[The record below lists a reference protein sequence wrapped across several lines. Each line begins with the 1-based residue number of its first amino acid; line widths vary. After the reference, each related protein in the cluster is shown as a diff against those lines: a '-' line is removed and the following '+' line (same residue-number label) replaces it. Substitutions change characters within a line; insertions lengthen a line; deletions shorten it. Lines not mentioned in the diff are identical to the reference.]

1 MSLRKESLGLP
12 ANASGADSFHPPILR
27 KTFTDEMNRRA
38 LHLLKVESDGDDEAI
53 LRIEQYSVA
62 HPGSP
67 SAVRRPKIFREGDI
81 FIVLLGRDVQHGI
94 VGLGN
99 TVENAM
105 RAFDL
110 QYCNALRPPEARSRA
125 ATARAHGRK

>member
-1 MSLRKESLGLP
+1 VTCKREWQRFIPSTNPPASVYRLGL
-12 ANASGADSFHPPILR
+12 
-27 KTFTDEMNRRA
+27 NRRE
-38 LHLLKVESDGDDEAI
+38 LHLLGVQFNGNDEAV
-53 LRIEQYSVA
+53 LQVDQYLVD

-67 SAVRRPKIFREGDI
+67 SAVRRPKAFREGDT

-99 TVENAM
+99 TVENAL

-110 QYCNALRPPEARSRA
+110 QYLSMRRPRGRVVQ
-125 ATARAHGRK
+125 RGRGHGRA

>member
-1 MSLRKESLGLP
+1 MTCKREWQRFIPSTNPPASVYRLGL
-12 ANASGADSFHPPILR
+12 
-27 KTFTDEMNRRA
+27 NRRE
-38 LHLLKVESDGDDEAI
+38 LHLLGVQFNGNDEAV
-53 LRIEQYSVA
+53 LQVDQYLVD

-67 SAVRRPKIFREGDI
+67 SAVRRPKVFREGDT

-99 TVENAM
+99 TVENAL

-110 QYCNALRPPEARSRA
+110 QYLSMLSPRCGVVQGGRS
-125 ATARAHGRK
+125 HGRA

>member
-1 MSLRKESLGLP
+1 
-12 ANASGADSFHPPILR
+12 
-27 KTFTDEMNRRA
+27 MNRRA
-38 LHLLKVESDGDDEAI
+38 LHLLDVQFNGDDEAV
-53 LRIEQYSVA
+53 LQVEQYLVD

-67 SAVRRPKIFREGDI
+67 SAVRRPKVFREGET

-99 TVENAM
+99 TVENAL

-110 QYCNALRPPEARSRA
+110 QYLSMLRPRGRVVQGGRS
-125 ATARAHGRK
+125 HGRA

>member
-1 MSLRKESLGLP
+1 
-12 ANASGADSFHPPILR
+12 
-27 KTFTDEMNRRA
+27 MNNRE
-38 LHLLKVESDGDDEAI
+38 LHLLDVQLNGEDDAV
-53 LRIEQYSVA
+53 LQVEQYLVD

-67 SAVRRPKIFREGDI
+67 SAVRRPKVLREGGT

-99 TVENAM
+99 NVENAL

-110 QYCNALRPPEARSRA
+110 QYCNALRPQEARSV
-125 ATARAHGRK
+125 TPKARVHGRK

>member
-1 MSLRKESLGLP
+1 MNKRELDSLDLGL
-12 ANASGADSFHPPILR
+12 NGDNGA
-27 KTFTDEMNRRA
+27 A
-38 LHLLKVESDGDDEAI
+38 LLV
-53 LRIEQYSVA
+53 EQYLVD

-67 SAVRRPKIFREGDI
+67 SAVRRPKVFREGDT

-99 TVENAM
+99 TVENAL

-110 QYCNALRPPEARSRA
+110 QFLSMRRPPGRVVQRGRGHSRA
-125 ATARAHGRK
+125 